1 MKSIVIDGLRL
12 PIDTEDDRES
22 ARDLMRHMKIL
33 SVIVWQDDK
42 ATNEYFHVVD
52 TTSDPDPDPE
62 VA

>member
-33 SVIVWQDDK
+33 SVIVWEDDK
-42 ATNEYFHVVD
+42 ATSEYFHVVD
-52 TTSDPDPDPE
+52 TASDPDPDPE